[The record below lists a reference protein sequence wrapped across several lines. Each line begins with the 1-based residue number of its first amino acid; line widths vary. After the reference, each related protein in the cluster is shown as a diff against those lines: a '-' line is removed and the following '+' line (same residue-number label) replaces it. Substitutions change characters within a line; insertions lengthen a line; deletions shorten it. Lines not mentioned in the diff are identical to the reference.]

1 MDGWEGETG
10 GATHR
15 GKENVQSTTERKNV
29 YNKDSTGRA
38 VVFSFIPC
46 FSRAWCNT
54 TCRRVAVWK
63 ARKVSIAAFFERA
76 RQKKGAQKYE
86 FRVAFPPPDPFPLP
100 LLGNTRHTQH
110 TRTHPSAPTAAR
122 RPDPWHGVRVAKA
135 SDHPLLCPSGSPVA
149 HPSLPLLEQR
159 EGAQGIARGGGKGGG
174 GSRSVATTT
183 APGHM
188 VLPWPCTRLWDGEPM
203 LCMPPALLHASSL
216 PIPHPRASDHVPFP
230 HPRPPQPTP
239 PIHHRSKGA
248 SHRAG
253 ERPFFF
259 PLVWRPRGHP
269 DPGVRIGGGNPRSP
283 RPPRHPQPHRH
294 PFILEA

>member
-159 EGAQGIARGGGKGGG
+159 EGAQGIARGGGKGGAG
-174 GSRSVATTT
+174 AGAWPRQQHQATWCCRGHAPVCGTGSPCCACPLPCSTRPPFPSPT
-183 APGHM
+183 PGHQITF
-188 VLPWPCTRLWDGEPM
+188 LFLT
-203 LCMPPALLHASSL
+203 HAH
-216 PIPHPRASDHVPFP
+216 PNPPHPSTTGPRA
-230 HPRPPQPTP
+230 
-239 PIHHRSKGA
+239 HRTELA
-248 SHRAG
+248 SA
-253 ERPFFF
+253 PSFS
-259 PLVWRPRGHP
+259 PLS
-269 DPGVRIGGGNPRSP
+269 GGPVDT
-283 RPPRHPQPHRH
+283 
-294 PFILEA
+294 LTLACA